1 LRGEGQWGCRAPL
14 QLLNKTEFRSQL
26 RVLFPS
32 QSRALFESQLRVP
45 QVRANMLGTAF
56 SIYDGGVN
64 PAKAVRVRAR
74 CLPRWLNVA
83 L

>member
-1 LRGEGQWGCRAPL
+1 MPL

-32 QSRALFESQLRVP
+32 QLRVL

-74 CLPRWLNVA
+74 CLPRWLFVA

>member
-1 LRGEGQWGCRAPL
+1 LRGEGERGCRVPL
-14 QLLNKTEFRSQL
+14 QLLNKTKFASQL
-26 RVLFPS
+26 RVLFH
-32 QSRALFESQLRVP
+32 SQLRVLFASQSRVL

-74 CLPRWLNVA
+74 CLPRWLFVA